1 MKENYC
7 DSVINIL
14 WIGQKISGNLLRF
27 QIWNTHVSSFQIW
40 DTAGQERFRS
50 ITRAYYR
57 DANGRLYHW
66 TKKSGVQVHSRQFDA
81 GTIGKSSLPNGAEHF
96 IQFCFQQKEVKKL
109 LIVPRLS
116 FFSCRYSN
124 TWTQWIIY
132 VDCPVYQNTPWMNLF
147 TVNILH
153 GNCSSRS
160 GIQLVKRG
168 SAVLRMRI
176 TGTLM
181 VLVVL

>member
-1 MKENYC
+1 MHIIEMLMVGC
-7 DSVINIL
+7 I
-14 WIGQKISGNLLRF
+14 IGLKSQGS
-27 QIWNTHVSSFQIW
+27 SSFKAVW
-40 DTAGQERFRS
+40 CRD
-50 ITRAYYR
+50 YR
-57 DANGRLYHW
+57 
-66 TKKSGVQVHSRQFDA
+66 
-81 GTIGKSSLPNGAEHF
+81 KSSLPNGAEHF
-96 IQFCFQQKEVKKL
+96 IHLCFQQKEVKKL
-109 LIVPRLS
+109 LSVPRLS
-116 FFSCRYSN
+116 FFPCRYSN